1 MRLQAAQAL
10 QALGFSEIESLVYCF
25 LLKESPA
32 TGYRV
37 SHAIGKP
44 TANTYKAIAALAQR
58 GAIVVDDSE
67 SRLLRAVPQAE
78 LLDRLNRD
86 FDAKR
91 REAEAEL
98 SKIRQASGDD
108 RVYYLASVDQVI
120 ERARTMITNARDAVL
135 LDLFPETIALLAP
148 QMEAAAKRGVKVAAR
163 TYARASIKGVM
174 IGMSKD
180 SDRIRSTWPGQQIAV
195 AADAEE
201 FLLALLSHDVLSVH
215 QALWSSSTFLS
226 CLQYNALHVEIMLTA
241 IGAGGTRADARAIEA
256 LSLTRLKPG
265 GFEKLKERYG
275 DAAPAPKRAKRA

>member
-1 MRLQAAQAL
+1 MRLQAAQTL

-67 SRLLRAVPQAE
+67 SRLLRAVPQGE

-86 FDAKR
+86 FETKR

-108 RVYYLASVDQVI
+108 RVYYLASVEQVI

-135 LDLFPETIALLAP
+135 LDLFPQIVPLVAP

-163 TYARASIKGVM
+163 TYAPVAIKGAVVVT
-174 IGMSKD
+174 SKD
-180 SDRIRSTWPGQQIAV
+180 SERVLTAWPGQQISV
-195 AADAEE
+195 AADADE
-201 FLLALLSHDVLSVH
+201 FLTALLSQDISGVH

-226 CLQYNALHVEIMLTA
+226 CLQYNALHVEIVLTA
-241 IGAGGTRADARAIEA
+241 INDMGRADGRAIEA
-256 LSLTRLKPG
+256 LSLTRLKPP

-275 DAAPAPKRAKRA
+275 DGAAPKRKKRA